1 VVNPPVS
8 LKEYL
13 TEKSSIMK
21 KLIFSALMLAAAFTN
36 LKAQQDPAYSM
47 YMFNGLFINPAYAGS
62 KEVLNVMGIVR
73 DQWVG
78 IQGAP
83 TTASIAVS
91 SPLRQDQY
99 ALGMVITDDKI
110 GLSNT
115 VSVTP
120 SFSYRL
126 RIKQSRLCFGVQ
138 ASFSYYNQDNTNAEL
153 VATQADPVYAGN
165 QNLFVPNFGFG
176 IYAYGR
182 RYFIGVSAPHLLPS
196 SLANKTEL
204 VIGNSPEA
212 KMYNAYVFSAG
223 YVFGKDPA
231 IVKFRPTIMLKWQQG
246 LPENIP
252 QIDIS
257 PALLFIDRVWLGVTY
272 RTGGD
277 YSYIGQAIIPFMQVK
292 VTPQLEIG
300 YSYDAE
306 LSALRHFTSGTHE
319 LMIGYDFWYDKKRF
333 VTPRYVKYF

>member
-1 VVNPPVS
+1 
-8 LKEYL
+8 
-13 TEKSSIMK
+13 MK
-21 KLIFSALMLAAAFTN
+21 KLIFSALMVAAAFTG
-36 LKAQQDPAYSM
+36 LQAQQDPNYSM
-47 YMFNGLFINPAYAGS
+47 YMFNGLFLNPAYAGS
-62 KEVLNVMGIVR
+62 REVLNVMGIVR

-78 IQGAP
+78 IDGAP
-83 TTASIAVS
+83 KTANISIN
-91 SPLRQDQY
+91 SPLRRDQY
-99 ALGMVITDDKI
+99 ALGLVMSDDKL

-115 VSVTP
+115 FTVTP
-120 SFSYRL
+120 SFAYRL

-138 ASFSYYNQDNTNAEL
+138 ASFAYYNQNNTNAEL
-153 VATQADPVYAGN
+153 VQTGADAAYAGN

-176 IYAYGR
+176 IYAYGK
-182 RYFIGVSAPHLLPS
+182 RYFVGLSAPHLLPS
-196 SLANKTEL
+196 SLRDKTAV
-204 VIGNSPEA
+204 VIGKADA
-212 KMYNAYVFSAG
+212 KMYNAYVLTAG

-231 IVKFRPTIMLKWQQG
+231 IVKFRPTILLKWQQG
-246 LPENIP
+246 LPNNIP

-257 PALLFIDRVWLGVTY
+257 PALLFIDRFWLGVTY

-277 YSYIGQAIIPFMQVK
+277 YSYIGQAIIPFIQIK

-306 LSALRHFTSGTHE
+306 LTRLKHYNSGTHE

>member
-1 VVNPPVS
+1 
-8 LKEYL
+8 
-13 TEKSSIMK
+13 MK
-21 KLIFSALMLAAAFTN
+21 KLIFSALMMAAAFTG
-36 LKAQQDPAYSM
+36 LQAQQDPSYSM

-62 KEVLNVMGIVR
+62 KEVLNVMAIVR

-83 TTASIAVS
+83 TTANISIN
-91 SPLRQDQY
+91 SPLRRDQY
-99 ALGMVITDDKI
+99 ALGLVISDDKL

-115 VSVTP
+115 LNVTP

-126 RIKQSRLCFGVQ
+126 RIKQSRLCFGLQ
-138 ASFSYYNQDNTNAEL
+138 ASFAYYNQNNANAQLVNTGNDIA
-153 VATQADPVYAGN
+153 YAGN

-176 IYAYGR
+176 IYAYGK
-182 RYFIGVSAPHLLPS
+182 RYFVGVSAPHLLPT
-196 SLANKTEL
+196 SLKDKTT
-204 VIGNSPEA
+204 VIIGNSPDA
-212 KMYNAYVFSAG
+212 KMYNAYVLSAG
-223 YVFGKDPA
+223 YVIGKDPA
-231 IVKFRPTIMLKWQQG
+231 IVKFRPTILLKWQQG
-246 LPENIP
+246 LPHNIP

-257 PALLFIDRVWLGVTY
+257 PALLFIDRLWLGVTY

-277 YSYIGQAIIPFMQVK
+277 YSYVGQAIIPFLQVK
-292 VTPQLEIG
+292 ITPQLEVG

-306 LSALRHFTSGTHE
+306 LTGLRHYTSGTHE

>member
-1 VVNPPVS
+1 
-8 LKEYL
+8 
-13 TEKSSIMK
+13 MK
-21 KLIFSALMLAAAFTN
+21 KLIFSALIVAAAFTS
-36 LKAQQDPAYSM
+36 LQAQQDPSYSM

-62 KEVLNVMGIVR
+62 RDVLNVMGIVR

-78 IQGAP
+78 ISGAP
-83 TTASIAVS
+83 TTANISIN
-91 SPLRQDQY
+91 SPLRRDQY
-99 ALGMVITDDKI
+99 ALGLVISDDKI

-115 VSVTP
+115 FTVTP
-120 SFSYRL
+120 SFAYRL

-138 ASFSYYNQDNTNAEL
+138 ASFAYYNQDNSNAEL

-176 IYAYGR
+176 IYAYGK
-182 RYFIGVSAPHLLPS
+182 RYFVGVSAPHLLPT
-196 SLANKTEL
+196 SLAGKTTL
-204 VIGNSPEA
+204 VLGNTPDA
-212 KMYNAYVFSAG
+212 KMYNAYVLTAG
-223 YVFGKDPA
+223 YVIGKDPA
-231 IVKFRPTIMLKWQQG
+231 IVKFRPTILLKYQQG
-246 LPENIP
+246 LYKNIP

-257 PALLFIDRVWLGVTY
+257 PALLFIDRVWLGLTY
-272 RTGGD
+272 RTGGNFT
-277 YSYIGQAIIPFMQVK
+277 YVGAAFVPFIQVK

-306 LSALRHFTSGTHE
+306 LSTLRHYTSGSHE

>member
-1 VVNPPVS
+1 
-8 LKEYL
+8 
-13 TEKSSIMK
+13 MK
-21 KLIFSALMLAAAFTN
+21 KLIFSAIMLAAAFTSVQ
-36 LKAQQDPAYSM
+36 AQQDPSYSM
-47 YMFNGLFINPAYAGS
+47 YMFNGLFLNPAYAGS
-62 KEVLNVMGIVR
+62 RDVLNVMGIVR

-78 IQGAP
+78 IDGAP
-83 TTASIAVS
+83 RTANISINR
-91 SPLRQDQY
+91 PLRRDQY
-99 ALGMVITDDKI
+99 ALGMVISDDKI

-115 VSVTP
+115 LNFTP

-138 ASFSYYNQDNTNAEL
+138 ASFAYYNQNNTNAEL
-153 VATQADPVYAGN
+153 VQTGADAAYAGN

-176 IYAYGR
+176 IYAYGK
-182 RYFIGVSAPHLLPS
+182 RYFVGLSAPHLLPS
-196 SLANKTEL
+196 SLKDKTTE
-204 VIGNSPEA
+204 VIGNTPDA
-212 KMYNAYVFSAG
+212 KMYNAYVLTAG
-223 YVFGKDPA
+223 YVIGKDPA
-231 IVKFRPTIMLKWQQG
+231 IVKFRPTILLKYQQG
-246 LPENIP
+246 LPHNIP

-277 YSYIGQAIIPFMQVK
+277 YSYIGQAIIPFLQIK

-306 LSALRHFTSGTHE
+306 LTALKHYTSGTHE